1 MAYSIDFTEYFLY
14 DDLTRHLHGLAE
26 AYPRLCKLHS
36 IGRSFR
42 GREVWCMTITNFA
55 SGSDSDKPAFY
66 IDANIHAE
74 EISTTS
80 VALYTIW
87 YVLIRYGSDPAVT
100 WLLDNTAF
108 YVIPRFNP
116 DGTEIS

>member
-1 MAYSIDFTEYFLY
+1 MSYSIDFTEYFLY

-26 AYPRLCKLHS
+26 AYPGLSSLASVGK
-36 IGRSFR
+36 SFR
-42 GREVWCMTITNFA
+42 GRDVWCMTITNA
-55 SGSDSDKPAFY
+55 ATGKDADKPAFY

-87 YVLIRYGSDPAVT
+87 Y
-100 WLLDNTAF
+100 N
-108 YVIPRFNP
+108 YVKQHK
-116 DGTEIS
+116 S